1 MVYQKTS
8 FIKDLTENVSIDDV
22 FALEGMELIP
32 FREKPGMF
40 LKMRLADRTG
50 DVSAF
55 VWDNAEDV
63 RSQIAHSDFVRV
75 SGIARIYRDKFSINV
90 TMVSCMDGDKV
101 DPNDFL
107 PCTQKD
113 RHSLLEELQSHAER
127 INNHYLRDLLGVFF
141 DDTEW
146 VREFSNAPAAKRMHQ
161 AYLGGLLE
169 HTVNMLN
176 LVPGVC
182 SNYPKIDRDLLVT
195 GVILHDVGKI
205 EEYEYSRRITV
216 SNQGNFLGHIILGI
230 ELVSRAIDSL
240 DGFPDELRLR
250 LLHMIASHHGR
261 YEWQSPELPKTIEA
275 VLLHQ
280 LDLLDAEAYKIV
292 AATGGNKEGSGW
304 SWSGTIGRW
313 VYAPSVEALDEKD
326 DPDTDEFLVGES
338 PF

>member
-1 MVYQKTS
+1 MYQKTS
-8 FIKDLTENVSIDDV
+8 FIKDLAENVSIDDV
-22 FALEGMELIP
+22 FALEGMELLP

-50 DVSAF
+50 EISAF

-63 RSQIAHSDFVRV
+63 RKQIAHADFVKV

-90 TMVSCMDGDKV
+90 TIASCMDGGMV

-107 PCTQKD
+107 PCTPKD
-113 RHSLLEELQSHAER
+113 RQSLLEELQSHVDK
-127 INNHYLRDLLGVFF
+127 INNHHLRNLLGVFF

-161 AYLGGLLE
+161 PYLGGLLE

-176 LVPGVC
+176 LVPAVC
-182 SNYPKIDRDLLVT
+182 SNYHQIDRDLLTT
-195 GVILHDVGKI
+195 GVILHDIGKI
-205 EEYEYSRRITV
+205 EEYEYASRIAI
-216 SNQGNFLGHIILGI
+216 SYEGHFLGHIILGI
-230 ELVSRAIDSL
+230 EIVARAIDSL
-240 DGFPDELRLR
+240 ESFPDELRLR

-261 YEWQSPELPKTIEA
+261 HEWQSPEVPKTIEA
-275 VLLHQ
+275 MLLHQ

-292 AATGGNKEGSGW
+292 AATGDRDDRGW
-304 SWSGTIGRW
+304 SWSGSLERW
-313 VYAPSVEALDEKD
+313 VYTPGAEASDGSD
-326 DPDTDEFLVGES
+326 DTELNKLWVGKP